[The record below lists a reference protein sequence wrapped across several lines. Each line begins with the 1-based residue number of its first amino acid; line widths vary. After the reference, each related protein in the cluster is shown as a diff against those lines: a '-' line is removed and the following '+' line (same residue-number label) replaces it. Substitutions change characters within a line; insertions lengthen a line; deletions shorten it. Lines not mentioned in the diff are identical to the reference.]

1 MLAEE
6 IRFCVFL
13 NNAHHTGNTYI
24 ITPNVFSME
33 VLALINGINSIFRNL
48 CYSNANRMEA
58 RLEII
63 FLASVLFKEVR
74 CIIT

>member
-1 MLAEE
+1 M
-6 IRFCVFL
+6 FL

-48 CYSNANRMEA
+48 CYSNRTEA

-63 FLASVLFKEVR
+63 FLASVLFEKVR
-74 CIIT
+74 YITT